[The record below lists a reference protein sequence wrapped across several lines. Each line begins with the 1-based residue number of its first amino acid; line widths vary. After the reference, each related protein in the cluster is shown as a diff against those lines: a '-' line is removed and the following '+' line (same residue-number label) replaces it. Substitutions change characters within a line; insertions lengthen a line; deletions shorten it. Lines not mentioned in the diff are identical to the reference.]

1 MLRINKALPRD
12 QRSRLKYPVVRQPAA
27 LCGCLRGASDGYSE
41 RVGRSAANKT
51 WYLGSSRT
59 DFVNRGSCISLLM
72 RATLAS
78 AVLLGCLLFFLIQPC

>member
-1 MLRINKALPRD
+1 MAE
-12 QRSRLKYPVVRQPAA
+12 QAA
-27 LCGCLRGASDGYSE
+27 EKLSGSPFIRRLRGAIDGYSE
-41 RVGRSAANKT
+41 RVDRSAANKT